1 VGRSGSSPVLGAE
14 KSCQEYCF
22 HLPSVF
28 QRVPVG
34 ELVEPGRKTAKMS
47 RPVGSAGIRAPE

>member
-1 VGRSGSSPVLGAE
+1 VKRSGSSPVLGTE
-14 KSCQEYCF
+14 KSRPEYWF

-28 QRVPVG
+28 PRVPVG